1 MALAAV
7 FSRALY
13 LARFKHFAFVVF
25 CEPSLSIFIY
35 SILSTA
41 FAVLHQY
48 VMRLA
53 LPVLVLSVFVSSEAW
68 APLRPVRV
76 KISSALSA
84 VRLNYAQEPSS
95 SELESSVV
103 VDKRDL
109 SEKSVHNVDLSSET
123 SVLKEPENQLSRDD
137 FTVNVSGAAAGD
149 IFESLF
155 LTTIE
160 TVYSRR
166 IAMHTCLYS
175 IQQQVAYLKSLDFPE
190 PFATKIS
197 EILDHHSFKGDLGMS
212 EELVTF
218 LLFKLKRQGII
229 SPELLTE
236 AQDCIK
242 RLHGLQQQLLESS
255 VETEITVLQTA
266 QLVALAGSTLLWTR
280 HHPVLLFKYWNML
293 ASSYLVL
300 HEIVE
305 HLHTPHATLFTRAF
319 DYHDED
325 VSKGVENKVEAKV
338 QSMDK
343 EKVAMQ
349 QFPNAMD
356 SASELKQE
364 QNVQVESPP
373 EVPKEQVAKT
383 NKEPLSSST
392 TTNNKAGNDLFG
404 NVVGAFGNL
413 VGGTLHAVREYNHSH
428 NKGDKMTTNDVGAS
442 SLSSPQKADNTT
454 TKSGN
459 DIIQAFSKNCV
470 LNKTESKGLGESNK
484 NEANKTFVS
493 SKSGA
498 AQNAT
503 ALQKTVVSEAV
514 KKEEPLSDEKTT
526 EKDTTTTID
535 SASSKVP
542 VLLTAPTAKQE
553 TASLSA
559 KSDSVASVVSS
570 NSTLPLSAKSDSVAS
585 VVSSNNT
592 MVGESNAHVVVDST
606 SASDNESQ
614 VPTKTKSASVSD
626 KNVPSSNSRETT
638 EPAAKSSDHLT
649 AKPSLKD
656 MFPEET
662 TSNIEAKDLKPPVVA
677 FEPTMK
683 LEAFKGV
690 PESASDRIKRIRERR
705 ELYKMKNNSVASSK
719 DTHSKVPVTA
729 KAGDSLVDKTPTG
742 DSTTASTT
750 ASKADIIKSRTVAEA
765 AERTRPASAAT
776 DPKKTSNAV
785 PKVDA
790 TAPSSTSLGSDSAKG
805 IAQKAAP
812 KMSQN
817 RERLNIQ
824 AGTQPQVATSA
835 TVSGGQARPTIPTKA
850 GERLRPS
857 NVTSIGARNV
867 GAPNGAKRVTSQ
879 SDTIRRSNPTSVM
892 ADGIPK
898 ATGKSMNPRV
908 NPRSSAGFD
917 SPKAEAK
924 SFPPTGMI
932 DSRTTSVYQPVT
944 TGSQKVPQRESTLKS
959 GDMSAGAGAGI
970 NTRDLRNAPATTGLG
985 IAANIPA
992 KNSPPVENRE
1002 AAAANGVGRI
1012 EDTRAT
1018 SSVNQPPA
1026 TGASLKPP
1034 IPAEAT
1040 SPVVLERSMF
1050 TKEKPVCMPN
1060 MGKFQGSY

>member
-1 MALAAV
+1 
-7 FSRALY
+7 
-13 LARFKHFAFVVF
+13 
-25 CEPSLSIFIY
+25 
-35 SILSTA
+35 
-41 FAVLHQY
+41 
-48 VMRLA
+48 
-53 LPVLVLSVFVSSEAW
+53 
-68 APLRPVRV
+68 
-76 KISSALSA
+76 
-84 VRLNYAQEPSS
+84 
-95 SELESSVV
+95 
-103 VDKRDL
+103 
-109 SEKSVHNVDLSSET
+109 
-123 SVLKEPENQLSRDD
+123 
-137 FTVNVSGAAAGD
+137 
-149 IFESLF
+149 
-155 LTTIE
+155 
-160 TVYSRR
+160 
-166 IAMHTCLYS
+166 MHTCLYS

-218 LLFKLKRQGII
+218 LLFKLKRQGIL
-229 SPELLTE
+229 SPELLTD

-293 ASSYLVL
+293 ASSYMVL

-305 HLHTPHATLFTRAF
+305 HLYTPHATLFTTAF
-319 DYHDED
+319 DYHEED
-325 VSKGVENKVEAKV
+325 VNKSVEHKVEAKV
-338 QSMDK
+338 QSLDK

-349 QFPNAMD
+349 QFRNAMD
-356 SASELKQE
+356 SVSELKQE

-373 EVPKEQVAKT
+373 EVSKEQVAKM
-383 NKEPLSSST
+383 NREPLSSST

-413 VGGTLHAVREYNHSH
+413 VGGTLHVVREYNHSH
-428 NKGDKMTTNDVGAS
+428 NKGDKMTTNDDGAS

-454 TKSGN
+454 TKSEN
-459 DIIQAFSKNCV
+459 DVIQSLSKNCV
-470 LNKTESKGLGESNK
+470 LNKTENKGLGESTNK
-484 NEANKTFVS
+484 NEANETFVS

-503 ALQKTVVSEAV
+503 ALQKSVVSEAI
-514 KKEEPLSDEKTT
+514 KKKEPLSDEKTT
-526 EKDTTTTID
+526 EKDTTTTMD
-535 SASSKVP
+535 SASSTVP
-542 VLLTAPTAKQE
+542 VLLTTPTAKEE

-559 KSDSVASVVSS
+559 KEDSVASVVSS
-570 NSTLPLSAKSDSVAS
+570 NSTLSLSAKSDSVAS
-585 VVSSNNT
+585 DVSSNKT
-592 MVGESNAHVVVDST
+592 MVKQSSTRAVVNST
-606 SASDNESQ
+606 SANDNESQ
-614 VPTKTKSASVSD
+614 VQPKIKRASVSD
-626 KNVPSSNSRETT
+626 TKVPSSNSRETT
-638 EPAAKSSDHLT
+638 EPIAKFSDHLT

-656 MFPEET
+656 MFLEET
-662 TSNIEAKDLKPPVVA
+662 ISNNPAKDVKPPVVA

-683 LEAFKGV
+683 REASKVV

-719 DTHSKVPVTA
+719 DTESKVPVTA
-729 KAGDSLVDKTPTG
+729 KASDSLVDKTPIG
-742 DSTTASTT
+742 DSTTGSTT
-750 ASKADIIKSRTVAEA
+750 ESKADIKSRTVAEA
-765 AERTRPASAAT
+765 AERTRPASAAR
-776 DPKKTSNAV
+776 DPQKTSNAV

-790 TAPSSTSLGSDSAKG
+790 TVPSSTSLGSDSAKG
-805 IAQKAAP
+805 ILQKAAP
-812 KMSQN
+812 KMSEN

-824 AGTQPQVATSA
+824 AGTQPQVGTSA
-835 TVSGGQARPTIPTKA
+835 TVSGGQARPTMPTKA

-867 GAPNGAKRVTSQ
+867 GAPNGAKRVSLQ

-892 ADGIPK
+892 ADGTPK

-908 NPRSSAGFD
+908 NPRSSAAFD
-917 SPKAEAK
+917 SPKVETK
-924 SFPPTGMI
+924 SFPPTGMRN
-932 DSRTTSVYQPVT
+932 SRTTSVQHPVT

-959 GDMSAGAGAGI
+959 GDMNAGAGI
-970 NTRDLRNAPATTGLG
+970 NTQDLRNAPATTAPG
-985 IAANIPA
+985 IAANVPA
-992 KNSPPVENRE
+992 KNSPPVESRK
-1002 AAAANGVGRI
+1002 AAAANGVGRT

-1018 SSVNQPPA
+1018 SLVTQPPA

-1034 IPAEAT
+1034 IPVEAT